1 MSLKILSSK
10 DLHNPFVLPLQLL
23 HTEQKAHGEC
33 PQYMENV
40 LLCKYQKKKTKTK
53 PGFFL
58 GEKTWRVRWDEGT
71 VTHLNE
77 QKLIPSQCLYMLFV

>member
-33 PQYMENV
+33 PQCMENV
-40 LLCKYQKKKTKTK
+40 LLCKYQKKKKKKTRVFSGGK
-53 PGFFL
+53 NME
-58 GEKTWRVRWDEGT
+58 GEVG
-71 VTHLNE
+71 
-77 QKLIPSQCLYMLFV
+77 